1 MSGGPTDSP
10 PAFAGHQWM
19 RPPGFPR
26 RLDIRA
32 TRAAEPRDGFRI
44 YAPQRPTARLRY
56 GIARW
61 PLLRS
66 RVFARE
72 QPSWPLAELV
82 ERIGIKADHAVA
94 MRSSSPGRWI
104 VGLEYCHVLV
114 AVAKCGPLHDVGLRR
129 EGDLLGVLGHADPW
143 LRPPELLLAGEV
155 GGNFAVVTQALPR
168 RVGRASLMEM
178 AEVATRLTNGALG
191 RPLVHGDLA
200 QWNAVRTRDR
210 LWLVDWEHGRPERVP
225 LWDLANHLC
234 SEAVL
239 LRRFG
244 PRQVAAHLVNEGS
257 VGCTHLRSVGENP
270 LRARELVLAYLDGRT
285 TSATTSEQRFELRLR
300 RYLE

>member
-1 MSGGPTDSP
+1 MSDGPTGSLP
-10 PAFAGHQWM
+10 FASQQWV

-26 RLDIRA
+26 RLDVRA
-32 TRAAEPRDGFRI
+32 TRATEPRDGFRI
-44 YAPQRPTARLRY
+44 YAPQRPIARLRY
-56 GIARW
+56 GVARL

-82 ERIGIKADHAVA
+82 ATLGINADHAVA

-104 VGLEYCHVLV
+104 IGLEYRHVLV
-114 AVAKCGPLHDVGLRR
+114 AVAKCGPLDDVGLRR
-129 EGDLLGVLGHADPW
+129 EGDLLGVLGDADPW

-155 GGNFAVVTQALPR
+155 GGNFAVVTRALPR
-168 RVGRASLMEM
+168 RIGRLSLVEV

-191 RPLVHGDLA
+191 PPLVHGDLA

-210 LWLVDWEHGRPERVP
+210 LWLVDWEHGRRERVP

-234 SEAVL
+234 REAVL

-244 PRQVAAHLVNEGS
+244 PRQVAAHLIDEGS
-257 VGCTHLRSVGENP
+257 VGYVHLRSVGENP
-270 LRARELVLAYLDGRT
+270 RRAREFVRAYLDGRIT
-285 TSATTSEQRFELRLR
+285 TTTPSEQRFELRLR